1 MRLLRGQAQGGPMR
15 PGEGTGGIL
24 WDRGSFWLLESSES
38 TCRDAESEKSGK
50 RWSETTRY
58 SDAWPSKV
66 PKPSTAF
73 RFSFLFST
81 FQFGAFLTGP
91 RLLKV
96 HCKSDQVLWESSG
109 AFMVDLLRS
118 GPSRAVASSCSETVV
133 TGEKR
138 TAEVT
143 TVCTQFQMSVFIFI
157 WREKHKKYKRCLYIL
172 LL

>member
-1 MRLLRGQAQGGPMR
+1 MQNPRKVGKGGLRRPDTLMRGP
-15 PGEGTGGIL
+15 P
-24 WDRGSFWLLESSES
+24 
-38 TCRDAESEKSGK
+38 KSQ
-50 RWSETTRY
+50 SLPLH
-58 SDAWPSKV
+58 S
-66 PKPSTAF
+66 AF
-73 RFSFLFST
+73 LFFFST

-118 GPSRAVASSCSETVV
+118 GPSRAVPSSCSETVV

-157 WREKHKKYKRCLYIL
+157 WREKHKKCLYIL